1 LYNYKTENKKEVL
14 HIIKRCCNLIIILL
28 YVFIFSTIYAG
39 ENYKNNN
46 KIIKRIDKTNEI
58 KEFLLRDKL
67 VTIALSYLG
76 TEYWPGG
83 QSQEY
88 GMDCSGFTQLVY
100 KKIGINIPRTAYE
113 QYLKAGKVTKGF
125 LKKGD
130 LVFFSTRWIGVN
142 HVGIYIGDNK
152 FIHSPSIGKCIKI
165 DLLNSRYWGT
175 RFISGGRYI
184 F

>member
-1 LYNYKTENKKEVL
+1 MKRGYIIENLFKIVIYITLFTFFSIIQLHSDSKTSKVSK
-14 HIIKRCCNLIIILL
+14 
-28 YVFIFSTIYAG
+28 
-39 ENYKNNN
+39 
-46 KIIKRIDKTNEI
+46 IDKTDEV
-58 KEFLLRDKL
+58 KKLLMREKIL
-67 VTIALSYLG
+67 TISLSYLG

-83 QSQEY
+83 QSTEY

-100 KKIGINIPRTAYE
+100 KRAGINIPRTAYE
-113 QYLKAGKVTKGF
+113 QYFRSAKISKSF

-130 LVFFSTRWIGVN
+130 LVFFSTRWMGVN

-152 FIHSPSIGKCIKI
+152 FIHSPSTGKCIKI

-184 F
+184 Y

>member
-1 LYNYKTENKKEVL
+1 MKRGY
-14 HIIKRCCNLIIILL
+14 IIKN
-28 YVFIFSTIYAG
+28 FIRIVIYITLFTFSLTIYG
-39 ENYKNNN
+39 QSDVKSR
-46 KIIKRIDKTNEI
+46 KVSKIDKTDEV
-58 KEFLLRDKL
+58 KKLLIRQKIL
-67 VTIALSYLG
+67 TISLSYLG

-83 QSQEY
+83 QSTEY

-100 KKIGINIPRTAYE
+100 KRVGINIPRTAYE
-113 QYLKAGKVTKGF
+113 QYLKSAKVTRSY

-130 LVFFSTRWIGVN
+130 LVFFATRWLGVN

-165 DLLNSRYWGT
+165 DLLNSRYWGP

-184 F
+184 Y